1 MDRHKL
7 LIVDDEEAIRAAL
20 ERTLGA
26 DYELLLADSA
36 DAALQLLKKHGHVSL
51 ILCDQRMPGMT
62 GVRLLEKSRGIA
74 PHAVRMLLTGYSD
87 IEAVIEAVNRGQI
100 YRYLTK
106 PWENDALRLEIKRG
120 IEYFELQKT
129 IRDQN
134 EKLKRLDHAKNLFL
148 MLISHELKT
157 PLTTILAFTESYQKG
172 LAQTKEEQQ
181 LFIKRI
187 EEGAKSLENLV
198 EETLDLVTAQTGKL
212 IPHKAPINLDEMIHS
227 VIENLHPKAIEKKI
241 VFEALI
247 PPLKIKADP
256 GLMQKNFKKI
266 LEYALKAAHEEDK
279 IWVTAKKN
287 QKDIEIQ
294 ISFHGEVLNSEQK
307 KKIFE
312 PFLIVGDI
320 LNHKMG
326 AGLGLP
332 VSKAIIEAHGGTIQL
347 ESSKKKGTLLTVIL
361 PCGTDSRPPSSAA

>member
-1 MDRHKL
+1 MNPHKL
-7 LIVDDEEAIRAAL
+7 LIVDDEEAILEAL
-20 ERTLGA
+20 QRTLRA

-36 DAALQLLKKHGHVSL
+36 DAALRLLKKHRNVSL
-51 ILCDQRMPGMT
+51 ILCDQRMPAMT

-87 IEAVIEAVNRGQI
+87 IEAVIEAVNRGEI

-106 PWENDALRLEIKRG
+106 PWENDALRSEIKRG

-129 IRDQN
+129 IRDQH
-134 EKLKRLDHAKNLFL
+134 EKLKELDKAKNLFL

-172 LAQTKEEQQ
+172 LAQTRDEQQ

-187 EEGAKSLENLV
+187 EEGAKSLGNLI
-198 EETLDLVTAQTGKL
+198 EETLDLITAQTGKL
-212 IPHKAPINLDEMIHS
+212 IPHKEQMKLDEMIHS
-227 VIENLHPKAIEKKI
+227 VIENLHPKTIEKKI
-241 VFEALI
+241 VFETMI

-256 GLMQKNFKKI
+256 ELIRKNFKKI
-266 LEYALKAAHEEDK
+266 LEYAVKAAREEDK
-279 IWVTAKKN
+279 IWITAKENK
-287 QKDIEIQ
+287 KESIEVQ
-294 ISFHGEVLNSEQK
+294 ISFHGEVLNREQK

-332 VSKAIIEAHGGTIQL
+332 VSKAIIEAHGGEIDV
-347 ESSKKKGTLLTVIL
+347 ESSKKKGTLLTIVL
-361 PCGTDSRPPSSAA
+361 PF

>member
-1 MDRHKL
+1 MMKRHLL
-7 LIVDDEEAIRAAL
+7 LIVDDEEAILKAL
-20 ERTLGA
+20 ERTLR
-26 DYELLLADSA
+26 DRYDLLFSNSA
-36 DAALQLLKKHGHVSL
+36 QKALDLLKKHGNVSL
-51 ILCDQRMPGMT
+51 ILCDQRMPAMT
-62 GVRLLEKSRGIA
+62 GVELLEKSKEIA
-74 PHAVRMLLTGYSD
+74 PFAVRMLLTGYSD
-87 IEAVIEAVNRGQI
+87 IEAVIDAVNRGQI

-106 PWENDALRLEIKRG
+106 PWENNALRLEIKRG
-120 IEYFELQKT
+120 IEYFELQRT

-134 EKLKRLDHAKNLFL
+134 EKLKELDKAKNLFL

-187 EEGAKSLENLV
+187 EEGAKSLENLI
-198 EETLDLVTAQTGKL
+198 EETLDLVAAQTGKL
-212 IPHKAPINLDEMIHS
+212 IPHKTQIRLDETIHS
-227 VIENLHPKAIEKKI
+227 VIEDIHPEAIEKKI
-241 VFEALI
+241 IFEAMI

-256 GLMQKNFKKI
+256 GLLHKNFKKI
-266 LEYALKAAHEEDK
+266 LEYAVKAAHEEDK
-279 IWVTAKKN
+279 IWITAKENK
-287 QKDIEIQ
+287 KEGIEVQ

-332 VSKAIIEAHGGTIQL
+332 ISKAIIETHGGEIDV
-347 ESSKKKGTLLTVIL
+347 ESSKKKGTILTVTL
-361 PCGTDSRPPSSAA
+361 PF